1 MTDINGIVS
10 ISACDKLTYSD
21 SKIESDMD
29 VYSFDVQDIG
39 NNVYITMYKY
49 LEFTVLESISTVTL
63 CQFPEKSMSVNTSND
78 LF

>member
-1 MTDINGIVS
+1 MGWDYVATLWYKSYDKYKLS
-10 ISACDKLTYSD
+10 STSKDSA
-21 SKIESDMD
+21 E
-29 VYSFDVQDIG
+29 DIG